1 MLKTLIKIRL
11 QGILLRQTKHSKKSS
26 GSSAG
31 KIVLMVLLFG
41 YVAVVFSMMFG
52 MLFSALVEPLQFM
65 QIEWLYFAIMGLL
78 IIMLCFIGS
87 VFIVQHEIYE
97 AKDNNILL
105 SMPIKNRDILLSR
118 VFVVLILNYVYEI
131 LVAGPAAFIYI
142 TQVGMDPMQIIAFI
156 LVVLTLPLFVLAVSC
171 LFSWALTHVMRH
183 IRMKNL
189 ITLVMFIGFFA
200 VYMYAISSVQEYIG
214 LLIQNGK
221 SIAQAIEQSVYPLYH
236 MAIAINDANIVSLL
250 IYLVCALIPFG
261 IVMVILSKSFIK
273 LATAKPKTRKIEY
286 VEKPMKAN
294 SMLVALIQR
303 EVKHFTSSAMVM
315 LNAAMGIIMCLIA
328 TGALIIYQGDI
339 VGILGLMPSEIEDM
353 ITPILCIAG
362 IAVGSLNIISASSI
376 SLEGDRLWII
386 KALPIPVKDI
396 LNSKMLMH
404 FLLCVPF
411 GIIFSITEI
420 IIFKVGFIDALLV
433 IISPVLFTLAIDLL
447 GLVLNLWKP
456 KFDWVNETACV
467 KQSMPVMLTMFISMG
482 LVFVLASGY
491 FAIDSFLSLN
501 AYMYFVIGVII
512 VVNILLYYLLMTWG
526 IKRFQEL

>member
-11 QGILLRQTKHSKKSS
+11 QGILLRQTKSSKNQKSTI
-26 GSSAG
+26 G
-31 KIVLMVLLFG
+31 KMIMMGILFA

-52 MLFSALVEPLQFM
+52 MLFSALIEPLQFM
-65 QIEWLYFAIMGLL
+65 QIEWLYFAIMGIM

-118 VFVVLILNYVYEI
+118 IFVVLILNYVYEI

-142 TQVGMDPMQIIAFI
+142 TKVGMNPIQLIAFI
-156 LVVLTLPLFVLAVSC
+156 LVILTLPLFVLAVSC
-171 LFSWALTHVMRH
+171 LFSWLLTHLMRH

-189 ITLVMFIGFFA
+189 VTLVMFIGFFA
-200 VYMYAISSVQEYIG
+200 VYMYAVSSVEKYIG

-221 SIAQAIEQSVYPLYH
+221 SIAEAIEQGVYPLYH
-236 MAIAINDANIVSLL
+236 MAIAIYDANMMSLL

-261 IVMVILSKSFIK
+261 IVIAILSKSFIK
-273 LATAKPKTRKIEY
+273 LATAKPKTKKIEY

-294 SMLVALIQR
+294 SMMIALIKR
-303 EVKHFTSSAMVM
+303 EIKHFTSSAMVM

-328 TGALIIYQGDI
+328 TGALIIYKNDI
-339 VGILGLMPSEIEDM
+339 IMMLGMIPSEVYSM
-353 ITPILCIAG
+353 ITPILCVAG

-376 SLEGDRLWII
+376 SLEGDRLWVI
-386 KALPIPVKDI
+386 KSLPIPVQDI

-411 GIIFSITEI
+411 GMIFSVTEI
-420 IIFKVGFIDALLV
+420 IIFKVGILDAMIV
-433 IISPVLFTLAIDLL
+433 IIAPILFTLAIDLL

-482 LVFVLASGY
+482 LVFVLCAGY
-491 FAIDSFLSLN
+491 FLLESLLSLN
-501 AYMYFVIGVII
+501 AYMYVVLLII
-512 VVNILLYYLLMTWG
+512 VVVNALLYYMLMTWG
-526 IKRFQEL
+526 VRRFQEL

>member
-11 QGILLRQTKHSKKSS
+11 QGILLRQTKYSKKSTGTS
-26 GSSAG
+26 VG
-31 KIVLMVLLFG
+31 KIALMVLLFG

-131 LVAGPAAFIYI
+131 LIAGPAAYIYI

-156 LVVLTLPLFVLAVSC
+156 IVVLTLPLFVLAVSC
-171 LFSWALTHVMRH
+171 LFSWALTHIMRH
-183 IRMKNL
+183 IRMKN
-189 ITLVMFIGFFA
+189 IVTLVMFIGFFA
-200 VYMYAISSVQEYIG
+200 VYMYAVSSVQQYIG

-236 MAIAINDANIVSLL
+236 MAIAINDANMMSLL
-250 IYLVCALIPFG
+250 IYLICALIPFG
-261 IVMVILSKSFIK
+261 LVMVILSKSFIK
-273 LATAKPKTRKIEY
+273 LATAKPKQRKIEY

-294 SMLVALIQR
+294 SMMIALIKR

-328 TGALIIYQGDI
+328 TGALFIYKDDIIML
-339 VGILGLMPSEIEDM
+339 LGMIPSEVHSM

-362 IAVGSLNIISASSI
+362 IGVGSLNIISASSI
-376 SLEGDRLWII
+376 SLEGDRLWVI
-386 KALPIPVKDI
+386 KSLPIPVQDI
-396 LNSKMLMH
+396 LNAKMLMH

-411 GIIFSITEI
+411 GIIFSMTEV
-420 IIFKVGFIDALLV
+420 IIFKVGILDAITV
-433 IISPVLFTLAIDLL
+433 IIAPILFTLSIDLL
-447 GLVLNLWKP
+447 GLILNLWKP

-482 LVFVLASGY
+482 LVFVLCAGY
-491 FAIDSFLSLN
+491 FLFESILSLN
-501 AYMYFVIGVII
+501 AYMYI
-512 VVNILLYYLLMTWG
+512 VLLAIVAVNVLLYYMLMTWG
-526 IKRFQEL
+526 VRRFQEL

>member
-31 KIVLMVLLFG
+31 KIILMILLFG

-52 MLFSALVEPLQFM
+52 MLFSALIEPLQLM
-65 QIEWLYFAIMGLL
+65 QIEWLYFAIMGIM

-118 VFVVLILNYVYEI
+118 IFVVLILNYVYEI
-131 LVAGPAAFIYI
+131 LVAGPAGFVYM
-142 TQVGMDPMQIIAFI
+142 TQIGMNPMQIIAFI

-171 LFSWALTHVMRH
+171 LFSWLLTHLMRH

-189 ITLVMFIGFFA
+189 ITMIMFIAFFA
-200 VYMYAISSVQEYIG
+200 VYMYAVSSVEEYIG

-221 SIAQAIEQSVYPLYH
+221 SIAEAIEQGVYPLYH
-236 MAIAINDANIVSLL
+236 MALAIYDADILSLL
-250 IYLVCALIPFG
+250 IYLVCALVPFA
-261 IVMVILSKSFIK
+261 IVIVILSKSFIK
-273 LATAKPKTRKIEY
+273 LATAKPKTKKIEY

-294 SMLVALIQR
+294 SMMTALIKR
-303 EVKHFTSSAMVM
+303 EIKHFTSSAMVM
-315 LNAAMGIIMCLIA
+315 LNAAMGIVMCLIA
-328 TGALIIYQGDI
+328 TGALLIYQEDI
-339 VGILGLMPSEIEDM
+339 VMLLGMMPSVVNEM
-353 ITPILCIAG
+353 ITPLLCIAG

-386 KALPIPVKDI
+386 KSLPIPFKDI

-411 GIIFSITEI
+411 GMIFSIVEI
-420 IIFKVGFIDALLV
+420 IIFQVGPLDALMVLLA
-433 IISPVLFTLAIDLL
+433 PVLFTLAIDLL

-482 LVFVLASGY
+482 LVFVLVGGY
-491 FAIDSFLSLN
+491 FLMDNFLSLN
-501 AYMYFVIGVII
+501 AYVYFIFAVII
-512 VVNILLYYLLMTWG
+512 VINVFLYYLLMTWG
-526 IKRFQEL
+526 IQRFQEL

>member
-11 QGILLRQTKHSKKSS
+11 QGILLRQTKHSKKSTGTS
-26 GSSAG
+26 VG

-52 MLFSALVEPLQFM
+52 MLFSALVEPLQLM
-65 QIEWLYFAIMGLL
+65 QIEWLYFAIMGIM

-131 LVAGPAAFIYI
+131 LVAGPAGFVYI
-142 TQVGMDPMQIIAFI
+142 TQVGMEPMQLIAFVFVI
-156 LVVLTLPLFVLAVSC
+156 LTLPLFVLAVSC
-171 LFSWALTHVMRH
+171 LFSWLLTHIMRH

-189 ITLVMFIGFFA
+189 VTLVMFIAFFA
-200 VYMYAISSVQEYIG
+200 VYMYAVSSVEQYIG

-221 SIAQAIEQSVYPLYH
+221 SIAQAIEGSVYPLYH
-236 MAIAINDANIVSLL
+236 MAIAIYDANVLSLL
-250 IYLVCALIPFG
+250 IYLACALIPFG
-261 IVMVILSKSFIK
+261 IVMVILSKSFIT

-294 SMLVALIQR
+294 SMMVALLQR
-303 EVKHFTSSAMVM
+303 EIKHFTSSAMVM

-328 TGALIIYQGDI
+328 TGALLIYKNDIIML
-339 VGILGLMPSEIEDM
+339 LGMMPSAINEMLMPV
-353 ITPILCIAG
+353 LCIAG
-362 IAVGSLNIISASSI
+362 IGVGSLNIISASSI

-386 KALPIPVKDI
+386 KSLPVPVKDI

-411 GIIFSITEI
+411 GLIFSIVEI
-420 IIFKVGFIDALLV
+420 IIFQVNILDAIIV
-433 IISPVLFTLAIDLL
+433 IVAPILFTLAIDLL

-482 LVFVLASGY
+482 LVFVLGGGY
-491 FAIDSFLSLN
+491 FLMDSFLSLN
-501 AYMYFVIGVII
+501 AYVYFVLVVIVII
-512 VVNILLYYLLMTWG
+512 NVFLYYLLMTWG